1 MKILPILLG
10 LGFVLS
16 FTSCTTYY
24 YSQVHS
30 NNIEVAKADDGQL
43 VIENDTLSIAYNFYG
58 ENAPVSISIFNKI
71 NRPLFV
77 DWSNSAIIID
87 DIVTTYKDPDVPGYY
102 FDEFRQGGSFYDW
115 KNKSD
120 TTGSGVIADNAQF
133 IAPKAKITYTPLELA
148 DFSFE
153 KYFKKEYT
161 KKKINSKKGKKE
173 IKTVNFIEEN
183 SPLNFISYLTI
194 YDPANPSEP
203 IFFEQEFYISEL
215 TKAGNIA
222 PEHFP
227 EKPENNTFYVKKE
240 KGKKFLKT
248 VTAISI
254 AIIGF
259 SIELLVN

>member
-24 YSQVHS
+24 YSQLRS

-43 VIENDTLSIAYNFYG
+43 VIENDTLSIAYTFYG
-58 ENAPVSISIFNKI
+58 ENAPITISIFNKI

-87 DIVTTYKDPDVPGYY
+87 DIVTTYKDPDGYETTSGEY
-102 FDEFRQGGSFYDW
+102 NVGGSFSDW
-115 KNKSD
+115 KNNDSTINSD
-120 TTGSGVIADNAQF
+120 TISKNAQF

-161 KKKINSKKGKKE
+161 KRKIDSKKGKKE
-173 IKTVNFIEEN
+173 IKTKNFTEEN